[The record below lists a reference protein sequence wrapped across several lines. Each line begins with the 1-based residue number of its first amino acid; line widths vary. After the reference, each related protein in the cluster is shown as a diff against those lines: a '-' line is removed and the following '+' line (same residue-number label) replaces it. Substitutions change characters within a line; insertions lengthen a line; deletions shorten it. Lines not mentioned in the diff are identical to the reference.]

1 MHKNNLAHYDLKW
14 ANVIK
19 AKRSDL
25 KKNPK
30 VKVIDLDDISP
41 KTNDIRT
48 GTNFYMSATR
58 QLAVDE
64 IDFWGELSKFEIGP
78 HSDIYSLGIML
89 LEVLAQN
96 FDKAGERSF
105 KKLLNACCQ
114 VAEEGESYDQLSSR
128 NMHERFMKKRATML
142 II

>member
-1 MHKNNLAHYDLKW
+1 M
-14 ANVIK
+14 
-19 AKRSDL
+19 
-25 KKNPK
+25 
-30 VKVIDLDDISP
+30 DDISP

-128 NMHERFMKKRATML
+128 NMHERFMKKKSYNADYLKARKKCMKNFNKKL
-142 II
+142 RVKLLQVVKSK